1 MTSLVALLGIAL
13 LAACSLAPSPT
24 RVAPREP
31 GPTMPEQAAGTVSEG
46 GITLSATAEPA
57 VVPAGQP
64 IEVEAVLTHDRPEP
78 LIVSGS
84 GSGIVF
90 FSVTRIEDGLTSGPP
105 AMEGDCARHELP
117 PGEPMVVPF
126 AKSGGFSADDPDAG
140 FLRVYLA
147 DPELTLPQ
155 GTWRIDV
162 STVGNLGDECTGEPL
177 ALELGLIV
185 TVTD

>member
-1 MTSLVALLGIAL
+1 MARFVAVLGAAFLV
-13 LAACSLAPSPT
+13 ACSLDRSL
-24 RVAPREP
+24 
-31 GPTMPEQAAGTVSEG
+31 TMPEQAAGTVSEG
-46 GITLSATAEPA
+46 GITLSATAQPA

-64 IEVEAVLTHDRPEP
+64 IKVEAVLTHDRPEP

-126 AKSGGFSADDPDAG
+126 AKSGGFSDDDPDAG
-140 FLRVYLA
+140 FLRVYLS
-147 DPELTLPQ
+147 DPELTLPA

-162 STVGNLGDECTGEPL
+162 STSGNLGDECTGEPL
-177 ALELGLIV
+177 ALELALVV
-185 TVTD
+185 TVSE

>member
-1 MTSLVALLGIAL
+1 
-13 LAACSLAPSPT
+13 
-24 RVAPREP
+24 
-31 GPTMPEQAAGTVSEG
+31 MPEQASGTASEG
-46 GITLSATAEPA
+46 GITLSATAERA

-64 IEVEAVLTHDRPEP
+64 IEVEALLTHDRPEP

-84 GSGIVF
+84 GSGVVF

-105 AMEGDCARHELP
+105 AMEGDCVPHELP
-117 PGEPMVVPF
+117 AGEPMVVPF
-126 AKSGGFSADDPDAG
+126 AKSGGFSPEDPDAG
-140 FLRVYLA
+140 FLRAYLA

-177 ALELGLIV
+177 ALELALVV
-185 TVTD
+185 TITE